1 LNLIYTSLV
10 SLEKRNIA
18 FGEGEFL
25 KMLSS
30 AGVILSHP
38 EIEPTLDFLPSKSI
52 KLEDLLI
59 DSFTFIQIAIQLE
72 DQFDLSLSPDKLQA
86 TKTLKGLFELLEKN
100 IDASR

>member
-1 LNLIYTSLV
+1 MVPTDKKKS
-10 SLEKRNIA
+10 S

-25 KMLSS
+25 KMLAS

-38 EIEPTLDFLPSKSI
+38 KLEPTLDSLPHESI

-59 DSFTFIQIAIQLE
+59 DSFTFIQIAIELE
-72 DQFDLSLSPDKLQA
+72 DQYDLSLSPDRLQA

-100 IDASR
+100 IDARR